1 MLAITYFIAT
11 IGAGRSAKPT
21 TSLNMNGIQAISGL
35 FHVQVAKDMPV
46 AQSPV
51 LEDKETRAHPSA
63 LKDGCLATTA
73 VFKKWKR
80 QIAGKITKDKRSLL
94 PNADA
99 EYMQKLLHHA
109 AFLVAVMEANEK
121 ARQELKAS
129 TANFC
134 TSEQFDAMFT
144 PNLQYISKAWE

>member
-1 MLAITYFIAT
+1 MEAIT
-11 IGAGRSAKPT
+11 
-21 TSLNMNGIQAISGL
+21 GL

-63 LKDGCLATTA
+63 LKDGWLATTA

-134 TSEQFDAMFT
+134 TSEQFDAMFP
-144 PNLQYISKAWE
+144 PNLQYISKAWEDEISEKIWEELGIRK

>member
-1 MLAITYFIAT
+1 MLLVGPVIPSFTSPAL
-11 IGAGRSAKPT
+11 RE
-21 TSLNMNGIQAISGL
+21 TSL
-35 FHVQVAKDMPV
+35 H
-46 AQSPV
+46 
-51 LEDKETRAHPSA
+51 
-63 LKDGCLATTA
+63 KDGSKASNT
-73 VFKKWKR
+73 WKR